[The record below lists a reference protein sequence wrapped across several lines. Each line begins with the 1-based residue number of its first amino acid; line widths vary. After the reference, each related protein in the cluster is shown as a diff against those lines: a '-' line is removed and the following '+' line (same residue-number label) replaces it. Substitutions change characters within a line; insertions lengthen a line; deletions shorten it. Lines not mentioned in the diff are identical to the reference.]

1 MEGTPDLHSVHG
13 GVVTARVC
21 CEGEGC
27 SIGIAGV
34 RLVAH
39 LNLPKTLEGF
49 YQESGRAGRDG
60 LPSRS
65 VLFYDVD
72 DRERM
77 DYILGETGSCI
88 MSKYAHHVNLACRL
102 QTHSFRGVASSKQQ
116 ELSKW
121 AFLVL
126 CADPGH
132 VFW

>member
-1 MEGTPDLHSVHG
+1 M
-13 GVVTARVC
+13 
-21 CEGEGC
+21 
-27 SIGIAGV
+27 

-77 DYILGETGSCI
+77 DYILSESFIPLLKFTEKQEHSETQKS
-88 MSKYAHHVNLACRL
+88 RL
-102 QTHSFRGVASSKQQ
+102 CSENSQA
-116 ELSKW
+116 
-121 AFLVL
+121 
-126 CADPGH
+126 
-132 VFW
+132 

>member
-1 MEGTPDLHSVHG
+1 MHETD
-13 GVVTARVC
+13 
-21 CEGEGC
+21 
-27 SIGIAGV
+27 IGAAGV

-77 DYILGETGSCI
+77 DYILGKTLASRCHLHGVHS
-88 MSKYAHHVNLACRL
+88 AHLP
-102 QTHSFRGVASSKQQ
+102 
-116 ELSKW
+116 
-121 AFLVL
+121 
-126 CADPGH
+126 PGM
-132 VFW
+132 